1 MARDKFRVKGCCLIN
16 GVAEIQIV
24 DGEIDA
30 FGCKMGRGSVFHI
43 PEGRQIPIY
52 SEAGATIS
60 IESVSV
66 LRYKITLEK
75 PIPESWTRLS
85 DIAKDARRIIVIG
98 EADVGKS
105 GLSLYLANSLI
116 NSGYKVGIVD
126 SDIGQSDIGPPTT
139 IGLSILDHPYPT
151 YWDLPL
157 TEAYFVGDKS
167 PAGHLLPM
175 VVGTGKM
182 VDKALELGADIVV
195 VNTTGYVHGG
205 PARALKRFK
214 IEAID
219 PDLIVLLERDG
230 ELAHFRAMF
239 KNDRRIFDAE
249 VPTTLRRKTR
259 GERIT
264 FRNISLSRY
273 FTNPMRYELDISS
286 IRLIN
291 LVTSHVDRED
301 EYLEK
306 TSSLS
311 RYKPIAVLG
320 DRSLAIVVFE
330 DVVPRELFF
339 KIRKALSPDFSEVR
353 LAPLTRY
360 RGLISALY
368 KNNHFLG
375 LARVEGVDFKSDII
389 IISTDVEDMESIT
402 QVHVGYIALDDN
414 YMERATLRPGQGL
427 I

>member
-1 MARDKFRVKGCCLIN
+1 
-16 GVAEIQIV
+16 
-24 DGEIDA
+24 
-30 FGCKMGRGSVFHI
+30 
-43 PEGRQIPIY
+43 
-52 SEAGATIS
+52 
-60 IESVSV
+60 
-66 LRYKITLEK
+66 LRYKITPEK
-75 PIPESWTRLS
+75 PIPESWTRVS
-85 DIAKDARRIIVIG
+85 DIAKDARRIIVMG
-98 EADVGKS
+98 ETDVGKS
-105 GLSLYLANSLI
+105 GLTLYLANSLI

-219 PDLIVLLERDG
+219 PDLIVLLERDA

-239 KNDRRIFDAE
+239 KHDRRIYRAE

-273 FTNPMRYELDISS
+273 FTNPMRFELDISS

-306 TSSLS
+306 ISSLS
-311 RYKPIAVLG
+311 GYKPIAVLG

-330 DVVPRELFF
+330 DVVPRELFL

-375 LARVEGVDFKSDII
+375 LARVEDVDFKSDII
-389 IISTDVEDMESIT
+389 IISADVEDIESIT
-402 QVHVGYIALDDN
+402 EVHVGYIALDEN
-414 YMERATLRPGQGL
+414 YMEKATLRPGQGL